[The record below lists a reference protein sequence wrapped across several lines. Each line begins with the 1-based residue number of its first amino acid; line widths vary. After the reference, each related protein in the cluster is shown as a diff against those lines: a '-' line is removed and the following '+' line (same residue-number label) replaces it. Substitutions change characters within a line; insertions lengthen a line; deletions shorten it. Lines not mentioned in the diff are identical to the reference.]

1 MRVPNESGGKLVKIV
16 FIIDSLQRHGTQRF
30 LTRLAR
36 GLQDLGYNQTVIAV
50 NDASDPDIEQD
61 LSSTGCTIVRIGKF
75 TLLLGGL
82 GWWRL
87 VVMLKR
93 LRPDVVMTMLD
104 FADTLGRPAAQLA
117 GCRSLVTSIRAR
129 NLAKPLWR
137 RWFDRR
143 TILWAEKVVFNSRSI
158 VEYAR
163 QNEGVHPGQVVVI
176 PNGVDDLRPRSGA
189 LRSQYRQRLSLPP
202 ETLLLGSVARLNH
215 QKNLALLLRAAK
227 KLPANRRWKILLV
240 GDGPERSRLLSL
252 GQKLG
257 LADRLIWLG
266 ARHDIEGWLGAMDI
280 FVHTANFEGMP
291 NAVME
296 AMAAGLPVVASAVD
310 GTCELIEDGVSG
322 YLVSPGDVNAFA
334 QRIRQLMEN
343 PDLAR
348 RLGEKA
354 HSDVLER
361 FDLPRMIRGYDQ
373 LFRSLASP
381 ESA

>member
-1 MRVPNESGGKLVKIV
+1 
-16 FIIDSLQRHGTQRF
+16 
-30 LTRLAR
+30 
-36 GLQDLGYNQTVIAV
+36 
-50 NDASDPDIEQD
+50 
-61 LSSTGCTIVRIGKF
+61 
-75 TLLLGGL
+75 LLGGL

-137 RWFDRR
+137 RWFDRK

-373 LFRSLASP
+373 LFRSLVSP